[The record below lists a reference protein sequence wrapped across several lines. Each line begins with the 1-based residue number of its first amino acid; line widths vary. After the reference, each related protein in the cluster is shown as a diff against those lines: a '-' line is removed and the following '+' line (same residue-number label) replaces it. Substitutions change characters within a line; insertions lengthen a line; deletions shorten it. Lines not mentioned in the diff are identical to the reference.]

1 MKAIKVISIITAV
14 MVLFVAVVGIESASA
29 MNNESA
35 AMLAGAI
42 AVFGRPVLHA
52 VAGTLFY
59 PPAYYYSPPAR
70 TYYAPVSTRVIRV
83 YKSPP
88 CSYYYPCEKRIY
100 YNYRHNYY
108 YDYR

>member
-1 MKAIKVISIITAV
+1 MKAIKIISVITIVIVT
-14 MVLFVAVVGIESASA
+14 FVTVAGIENANA

-42 AVFGRPVLHA
+42 AVFGRPVLNA

-59 PPAYYYSPPAR
+59 PPAYYYAPPAR
-70 TYYAPVSTRVIRV
+70 TYYAPVRTRVIRV
-83 YKSPP
+83 HDAPP
-88 CSYYYPCEKRIY
+88 CSYYYPCERRIY
-100 YNYRHNYY
+100 YNYRYNYY